1 MDAFHHEN
9 EVNEVALQ
17 LPMGLRLGIIGSGA
31 FWGHDSQDI
40 CESIGSLLAT
50 IEDLVLI
57 TGGVPGVGETVGR
70 SFLNCRKRLSFKPN
84 IFHILPRGFEEWNY
98 GVTLFGGD
106 SMLDRREIL
115 GRLAPVYLAIE
126 GGHGTEHEAEIAQ
139 SRGALIVPICRTGGF
154 SGDIYPKL
162 ICPESQI
169 EAEWKLLSDKT
180 AGVEEIGVAVRR
192 IVAVL
197 LGWGV

>member
-1 MDAFHHEN
+1 MDGFQLEN

-17 LPMGLRLGIIGSGA
+17 FPTGPRLGVIGSGA
-31 FWGHDSQDI
+31 FLGQDSHNI
-40 CESIGSLLAT
+40 CESVGSLIAT
-50 IEDLVLI
+50 IKDLVLI

-70 SFLNCRKRLSFKPN
+70 SFINSRKRLSFRPN

-115 GRLAPVYLAIE
+115 GHLAPVYLSIE
-126 GGHGTEHEAEIAQ
+126 GGPGTVHEAEVAQ
-139 SRGALIVPICRTGGF
+139 SRGAFVVPICRTGGF

-162 ICPESQI
+162 ICPDSRI
-169 EAEWKLLSDKT
+169 EQEWKLLSDKDSEI
-180 AGVEEIGVAVRR
+180 EEIGIAVRR

-197 LGWGV
+197 LGRGV